1 MIRNG
6 IVGGAGAIRP
16 VTKVLAIEDDAD
28 IRLSYRL
35 VFERAGYQFIAA
47 ADGRAGLRMVHEERP
62 DIILL
67 DISLPG
73 MDGWTVLERI
83 RDLAILPVLMI
94 SARGQECD
102 KVRGLRAGA
111 DDYVTKPF
119 TNNELLARTEALLRR
134 AAQPASGGLDQEEA
148 YDDGVVRINRKARTV
163 HLTSAGVEREVP
175 LTSIDFRLLNVLVK
189 HAGSVLSAE
198 QLLGHAWDD
207 PSGIGPERVKFA
219 VLRLRRKLGWDTVT
233 SPIKTVRGTGYRYD
247 AGG

>member
-1 MIRNG
+1 
-6 IVGGAGAIRP
+6 
-16 VTKVLAIEDDAD
+16 VTTVLAIEDDAD

-35 VFERAGYQFIAA
+35 VFERAGYQFISA

-62 DIILL
+62 DIVLL
-67 DISLPG
+67 DIGLPG

-94 SARGQECD
+94 SAQGQESD

-111 DDYVTKPF
+111 DDYMTKPF

-134 AAQPASGGLDQEEA
+134 AAQPAAGSPDGEES
-148 YDDGVVRINRKARTV
+148 YDDGLVRINRKARTV
-163 HLTSAGVEREVP
+163 HVTSARVEREVV
-175 LTSIDFRLLNVLVK
+175 LTSIDYRLLNVLVT
-189 HAGSVLSAE
+189 HAGAVLSAD
-198 QLLGHAWDD
+198 QLLSQAWDD

-233 SPIKTVRGTGYRYD
+233 SPIKTVRGAGYRYD